1 MLARRIIPCL
11 DVRNGRVV
19 KGQQFQNIVDVDD
32 PVALGRRYSAEGAD
46 ELVFYDITASAE
58 DRQISLN
65 FVADVAREL
74 NIPFCVGG
82 GVRTLDD
89 ITTILRKGADKVSV
103 NSGAIANPD
112 LINAGAKRFGS
123 QCIVLSIDVKQQDGK
138 NYVYQNGGRKNTGL
152 DAIEWAVEGVRRGAG
167 ELVIN
172 SMNFDGMKQG
182 FDIELLKLITSRVN
196 VPVIASGG
204 AGSIEDF
211 IELGQQTDVDGYLA
225 ASVFHYRTID
235 IADLKQELAKK
246 DIPVRLEVSA

>member
-138 NYVYQNGGRKNTGL
+138 YYVYQNGGRKNTGL

-235 IADLKQELAKK
+235 IADLKQELAKN